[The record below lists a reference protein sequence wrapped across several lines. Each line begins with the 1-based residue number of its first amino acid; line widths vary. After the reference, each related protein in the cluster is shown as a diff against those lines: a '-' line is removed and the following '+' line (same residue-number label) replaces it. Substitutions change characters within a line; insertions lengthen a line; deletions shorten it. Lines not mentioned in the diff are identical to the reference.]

1 MTIILQSPTPLAD
14 GTGTYAVT
22 SVTLREIEQEVA
34 RRVGP
39 FLIRTVTNFQAGDPP
54 TPTSSVTQIGVKSM
68 RSNLDLGGMEDRY
81 VLRRGRLADGT
92 RLPNTDALGAPMPF
106 VDDDRIRLIRQYNPT
121 EGTIEVDDP
130 YLYPTYDGE
139 EIEIHHLDPEQ
150 ELRPTVLAGLRRCWI
165 VDLHALPQAI
175 MAPFGT
181 FDLTQTA
188 PWIGT
193 RDQVYD
199 VAFPGGAPMTN
210 WRVEQYGGGVTVRLG
225 EWSPSNAFIVN
236 RRPAATKV
244 LPAPWPPPPPP
255 PVPPEEEWVYRAGS
269 PNEAWSDEDRFAV
282 PVDYAAAAGH
292 IEAWRTA
299 RPRLTL
305 TAQTGMWADQK
316 ETAAEF
322 TRCATVYFD
331 SPRHKDGLP
340 MWPNWWWNS
349 HLTNAGR

>member
-1 MTIILQSPTPLAD
+1 MTIILQAPFVEGD
-14 GTGTYAVT
+14 GAYAAT

-39 FLIRTVTNFQAGDPP
+39 FLLRTVTNFQAGDPP
-54 TPTSSVTQIGVKSM
+54 TPTSTTTQIAVRAM
-68 RSNLDLGGMEDRY
+68 RSNLDLGGLEDRY

-92 RLPNTDALGAPMPF
+92 RLPNTDDLGTPMPF
-106 VDDDRIRLIRQYNPT
+106 VDDDRIRLIRQYHPL

-150 ELRPTVLAGLRRCWI
+150 ELRPAVLAGLRRCWL
-165 VDLHALPQAI
+165 VDQHPLPLAV

-188 PWIGT
+188 PWIGS
-193 RDQVYD
+193 RDQVYA

-210 WRVEQYGGGVTVRLG
+210 WRVEQYGGGVTVRIG
-225 EWSPSNAFIVN
+225 EWSPSNAVVVS

-244 LPAPWPPPPPP
+244 LPSPWPNGGTEPTD
-255 PVPPEEEWVYRAGS
+255 EWVYRSGS
-269 PNEAWSDEDRFAV
+269 PNESWSDEDRFAV
-282 PVDYAAAAGH
+282 PLDYAAAAGH
-292 IEAWRTA
+292 IEGWRTV
-299 RPRLTL
+299 RPRLSL

-316 ETAAEF
+316 EAAAEF

-331 SPRHKDGLP
+331 PPRHLDGLP

-349 HLTNAGR
+349 SLTNAG

>member
-1 MTIILQSPTPLAD
+1 MTIILQSPDSRDAKFAD
-14 GTGTYAVT
+14 AAAT

-39 FLIRTVTNFQAGDPP
+39 FHLLMVQNYTLGGPGQP
-54 TPTSSVTQIGVKSM
+54 SSTTTTIAVDDL
-68 RSNLDLGGMEDRY
+68 RSTIDLGGLEDMF
-81 VLRRGRLADGT
+81 VLRRGRLIDGT
-92 RLPNTDALGAPMPF
+92 RLPGSDPF
-106 VDDDRIRLIRQYNPT
+106 GNPLNFSRGDRVRRVRKYLPQD
-121 EGTIEVDDP
+121 GVLEVDREYEYVPLD
-130 YLYPTYDGE
+130 TE
-139 EIEIHHLDPEQ
+139 EVELHHLDPRQ
-150 ELRPTVLAGLRRCWI
+150 ELRPAALAGLRRCWI
-165 VDLHALPQAI
+165 VDLHALPQAV
-175 MAPFGT
+175 MPPFST

-210 WRVEQYGGGVTVRLG
+210 WRVEQYGGGVAVRLG
-225 EWSPSNAFIVN
+225 EWSPTNAYVVS

-244 LPAPWPPPPPP
+244 LPSPWPPPPPP
-255 PVPPEEEWVYRAGS
+255 VDPPETEWVYRAGS
-269 PNEAWSDEDRFAV
+269 PNEDWSDEDRFAV

-292 IEAWRTA
+292 IEGWRIV

-316 ETAAEF
+316 EAAAEF

-331 SPRHKDGLP
+331 PPRHHDGLP
-340 MWPNWWWNS
+340 LWPNWWWNS
-349 HLTNAGR
+349 TLTNAGL